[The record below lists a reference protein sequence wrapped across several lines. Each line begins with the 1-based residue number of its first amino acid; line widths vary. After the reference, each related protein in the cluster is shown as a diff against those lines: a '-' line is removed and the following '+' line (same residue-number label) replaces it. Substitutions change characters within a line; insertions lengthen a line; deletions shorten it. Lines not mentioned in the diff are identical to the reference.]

1 LVELVADGDPA
12 AIVKVASGHK
22 SVKDPTFLRFGE
34 LAPSTTFVRNG
45 YEYTTDSAGRV
56 IEAGGQLRYAPDSPR
71 YSYHEGQ
78 VGNYANDPAD
88 QGGHLIAR
96 IFGGVSE
103 GVNLT
108 PQLATLNNS
117 AYSAMEEAWKSAL
130 LAGGDVDV
138 RIIVEY
144 ADDGLRPNRYVIE
157 STIQKTDGTSE
168 SLDRIFWNS

>member
-34 LAPSTTFVRNG
+34 LAPSTTFIRNG

-56 IEAGGQLRYAPDSPR
+56 IEAGGRLRYAPDSPR

-130 LAGGDVDV
+130 LAGGDVNV

-144 ADDGLRPNRYVIE
+144 ADDGLRPIGYEVRSSIHE
-157 STIQKTDGTSE
+157 ADGTVRLLNRTFE
-168 SLDRIFWNS
+168 NG